1 MNEPIRSLL
10 VSGKV
15 KQSTNK
21 IALTWRLTGDRGV
34 LVRAISNDLG
44 VSMMP
49 PTDRSGAVKHHVI
62 EITRSSDLISWTDV
76 EARKGMLGD

>member
-1 MNEPIRSLL
+1 
-10 VSGKV
+10 
-15 KQSTNK
+15 
-21 IALTWRLTGDRGV
+21 
-34 LVRAISNDLG
+34 
-44 VSMMP
+44 MP